1 MWCREDLWDLVT
13 PPIPPISTS
22 KGETKSK
29 SEGKRLVEEAPT
41 VAKLEQKRR
50 HRDCVMA
57 FLRLVVTEEIRPR
70 IEDMDD
76 PAVAWTYLIHA
87 FQTNTIADTMV
98 VLNQWESL
106 HMQDNQDVST
116 FISLVHR
123 ILRELNNIG

>member
-1 MWCREDLWDLVT
+1 
-13 PPIPPISTS
+13 
-22 KGETKSK
+22 
-29 SEGKRLVEEAPT
+29 
-41 VAKLEQKRR
+41 
-50 HRDCVMA
+50 MA